1 MLKALEQFKSALT
14 PQDLAWLQTYS
25 RQAQQSPP
33 ADARPWFLGEPLQ
46 LWSGMHPGAELGT
59 GCPTG
64 YFKRGHAEILKSLG
78 MPLRSLR
85 GASCQGP
92 VPGPVGDF
100 THGFCWDT
108 PQANEPSRSAA
119 LALWA
124 SQLHSAGHVQSWRN
138 ELFGFWPEGAT
149 WQGAQPPDP
158 RVPHAFRMER
168 ACFRFFGLKSHAVH
182 INGFR
187 ADGHMW
193 CGRRTLT
200 KATDPGKLDNL
211 AAGGLP
217 AGETVQLCGIREM
230 AEEAGL
236 QAGLAEQAIACGEV
250 TTNRM
255 EPEGWHHEALWVYN
269 LAMPMDVLPQNQDG
283 EVSEFLCMSPH
294 EVMAALRQQAFSV
307 DAGCVIAQGVLGSDI
322 ALQSP

>member
-1 MLKALEQFKSALT
+1 
-14 PQDLAWLQTYS
+14 
-25 RQAQQSPP
+25 
-33 ADARPWFLGEPLQ
+33 
-46 LWSGMHPGAELGT
+46 
-59 GCPTG
+59 
-64 YFKRGHAEILKSLG
+64 
-78 MPLRSLR
+78 
-85 GASCQGP
+85 
-92 VPGPVGDF
+92 
-100 THGFCWDT
+100 
-108 PQANEPSRSAA
+108 
-119 LALWA
+119 
-124 SQLHSAGHVQSWRN
+124 
-138 ELFGFWPEGAT
+138 
-149 WQGAQPPDP
+149 
-158 RVPHAFRMER
+158 MER

-193 CGRRTLT
+193 CGRRALT